1 MAVKKKELEARFEGI
16 PNKVEKVS
24 EELSCE
30 LNELE
35 WQTRAGELATAIN
48 KHENEVQRKKDVM
61 KQINADV
68 GKAAATVSKLGNVV
82 ATRREQRD
90 VTVEVTY
97 DYEKGLVSKVRT
109 DTKEAISSREMTT
122 NERQSGLFDNESTDA
137 NAFIEGRHEDA
148 APEDATPPK
157 GKVDEDAEEVE

>member
-1 MAVKKKELEARFEGI
+1 MVVKKKELEARFEGI

-35 WQTRAGELATAIN
+35 WQTRAGELADAIN

-68 GKAAATVSKLGNVV
+68 GKAAAQVSKLGNVV

-97 DYEKGLVSKVRT
+97 DYEKGLVTKVRT
-109 DTKEAISSREMTT
+109 DTKEPISTREMTT

-137 NAFIEGRHEDA
+137 NAFIEGRHE
-148 APEDATPPK
+148 EEEK
-157 GKVDEDAEEVE
+157 AE